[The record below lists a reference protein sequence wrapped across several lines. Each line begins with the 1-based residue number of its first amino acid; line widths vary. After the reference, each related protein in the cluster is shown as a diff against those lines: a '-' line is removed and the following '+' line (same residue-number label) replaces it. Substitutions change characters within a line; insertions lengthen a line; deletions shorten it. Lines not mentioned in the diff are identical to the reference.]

1 MTFQLIISR
10 NRKDQQFIKWRKN
23 KIILKAYMKII
34 IIMNSSFFMLIDFDM
49 FFFKGFIGL

>member
-49 FFFKGFIGL
+49 FFLKGIIGL

>member
-49 FFFKGFIGL
+49 FFLKGL

>member
-49 FFFKGFIGL
+49 FFFKGIIGL